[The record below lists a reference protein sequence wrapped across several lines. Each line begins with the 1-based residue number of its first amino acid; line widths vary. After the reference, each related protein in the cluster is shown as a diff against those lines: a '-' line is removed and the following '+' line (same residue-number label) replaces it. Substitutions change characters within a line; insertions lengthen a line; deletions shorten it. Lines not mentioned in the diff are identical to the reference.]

1 MVKLHRGWI
10 TAVII
15 GDTGSGKTQTFN
27 RFSEFVNIGDTFSG
41 LTGSRT
47 GLAYS
52 FVDHKQKGWHV
63 HIGRYPAN
71 SRKILIVDEAQRIS
85 QKDLITISK
94 AMDEGFLQIDRVKSK
109 GYESMT
115 RLILICN
122 PKDQKIMDNY
132 QFGCETLTEL
142 FDPTIIRRMDFAVFI
157 NTNDIN
163 DLAFI
168 NRIDDQLS
176 ESIITPE
183 MLRALIFWAWN
194 LKPDQ
199 IRFDKNATAMCM
211 EMTNTFE
218 RTFGNSTKIPLIHG
232 VEFRKTLARLGAAF
246 AVLSLSS
253 NDDFSELIIT
263 TDHIKMAGE
272 FLYSIYLNK
281 NCCLND
287 VSDIEK
293 SRNQIENYDAIAN
306 LFLDKREKEK
316 HAFNHQPVFSAIIY
330 HLRINSSIQRTD
342 LAEIIDCTPEAISK
356 HIKSLKRFNL
366 IETTPNGYTK
376 LPKFNKFLHR
386 FLNEHQDFLENLF
399 GDDYE

>member
-1 MVKLHRGWI
+1 VVKLHRGWI